1 MNIYANKKA
10 STSTFTSYANYSA
23 LVADEFE
30 NSRQSVKKML
40 ATLGI
45 GTIDQTAT
53 GKGVLE
59 ACRARKYDLIL
70 CDFRLGAGKN
80 GLQVLDELRQLN
92 LLKSS
97 AFFVIISAETS
108 RDIVFGIMES
118 SPDDYLG
125 KPFTEGVL
133 GKRLERLFAQN
144 IELEGIKK
152 AAANKDYNSVI
163 TLCNEHIKHEGR
175 YAPWCKRA
183 LIDAYLGKS
192 DWGKLKQ
199 LCDEVISQ
207 REIDWAMLG
216 ILRMY
221 VAQEEWN
228 KAIKSGQELVKKFPQ
243 CIQAYDLLA
252 LSLMK
257 TEQAVK
263 AQEVLESALKISP
276 LRHERQQ
283 KMVDVSLENGDAQA
297 AVKASQQ
304 TLKLVTNTINESPEK
319 YFQLADILSEA
330 STELEGSEKQRMAK
344 EALSILNK
352 VSKKYINDH
361 EIRINKALS
370 ESRVY
375 ALQGHDALRDEALAS
390 AKMLIE
396 QSPESKTTA
405 VSIQL
410 GKTLF
415 LAGKEEEA
423 KKEWQA
429 LEEGDL
435 LTDEQSQVISDFI
448 DEPIP
453 IGARGRAKFIN
464 TEGLSAYAQRDFD
477 KAIELFEEAM
487 KISPR
492 HPGLN
497 MNFVQA
503 TLKKIEKGGKSR
515 ALLNICKR
523 ALDNVSHIKPNH
535 RQYNRYQKLQNLI
548 AKSEKML

>member
-1 MNIYANKKA
+1 
-10 STSTFTSYANYSA
+10 
-23 LVADEFE
+23 
-30 NSRQSVKKML
+30 
-40 ATLGI
+40 
-45 GTIDQTAT
+45 
-53 GKGVLE
+53 
-59 ACRARKYDLIL
+59 
-70 CDFRLGAGKN
+70 
-80 GLQVLDELRQLN
+80 
-92 LLKSS
+92 
-97 AFFVIISAETS
+97 
-108 RDIVFGIMES
+108 
-118 SPDDYLG
+118 
-125 KPFTEGVL
+125 
-133 GKRLERLFAQN
+133 
-144 IELEGIKK
+144 
-152 AAANKDYNSVI
+152 
-163 TLCNEHIKHEGR
+163 
-175 YAPWCKRA
+175 
-183 LIDAYLGKS
+183 
-192 DWGKLKQ
+192 
-199 LCDEVISQ
+199 
-207 REIDWAMLG
+207 MLG

-243 CIQAYDLLA
+243 CVQAYDLLA

-257 TEQAVK
+257 RGHAVK
-263 AQEVLESALKISP
+263 AQEVLESALQISP

-330 STELEGSEKQRMAK
+330 STELEGSEKQRMAT

-361 EIRINKALS
+361 EIRIKKALS

-375 ALQGHDALRDEALAS
+375 ALQGHNKLRDEALAS
-390 AKMLIE
+390 AKTLIE
-396 QSPESKTTA
+396 QSPDSKTID

-415 LAGKEEEA
+415 LAGKEAEA
-423 KKEWQA
+423 QREWQN
-429 LEEGDL
+429 LEENNQLTGD
-435 LTDEQSQVISDFI
+435 QSQAISDFI

-453 IGARGRAKFIN
+453 LGARGKAKFIN
-464 TEGLSAYAQRDFD
+464 TEGLGAYAQNDFD

-503 TLKKIEKGGKSR
+503 ILKKMEKNDKSKG
-515 ALLNICKR
+515 LLSVCKR
-523 ALDNVSHIKPNH
+523 ALDNASHIGPSH
-535 RQYNRYQKLQNLI
+535 RQYNRYQKLQKLI
-548 AKSEKML
+548 ARSE